1 MTGCMTLVCVPLAFA
16 LTIAAYV
23 TIQETDQIIP
33 DAWSVYYFYSC
44 DITVETGYGLYILMF
59 VISVCGIIIVFTVTA
74 ISYWAYREYTRKP
87 IPAIA
92 PNAGGASGSGGAGGS
107 GSTLLYGT
115 AVIDRTTEIDPLL
128 EEAEGARRKKRGKVY
143 QTAVEFMGSTDYNL
157 PLAAAVSVRDDE
169 SD

>member
-1 MTGCMTLVCVPLAFA
+1 VPLAFA

-44 DITVETGYGLYILMF
+44 DITIETGYGLYILMF
-59 VISVCGIIIVFTVTA
+59 VISVCGIIIVFTATA
-74 ISYWAYREYTRKP
+74 ISYWAYRECTRKP

-92 PNAGGASGSGGAGGS
+92 PNTGGASGSS

-143 QTAVEFMGSTDYNL
+143 QTAVEFMGATDYNL
-157 PLAAAVSVRDDE
+157 PLAAAVNVRDEE